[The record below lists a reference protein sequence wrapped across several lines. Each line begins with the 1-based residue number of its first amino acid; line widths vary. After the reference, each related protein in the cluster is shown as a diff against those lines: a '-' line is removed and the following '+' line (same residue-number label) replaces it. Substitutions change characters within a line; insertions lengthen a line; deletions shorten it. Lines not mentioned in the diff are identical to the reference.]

1 MNLLEIRGYDAAQLK
16 RLYECRHV
24 DVVLLST
31 QCHRRPDEHDLDI
44 TPARIEAFDTDR
56 MQRTMRSCVLNV
68 GITSVWCA
76 TMSVRVRS

>member
-1 MNLLEIRGYDAAQLK
+1 M
-16 RLYECRHV
+16 V
-24 DVVLLST
+24 WLST
-31 QCHRRPDEHDLDI
+31 QCHRRFDEHDLDI

-76 TMSVRVRS
+76 SMSVRVRS